1 MFNDFWQNEV
11 PLKNNTQSMACAHPK
26 TGPLTPRRSVPRHGR
41 GRSGP
46 AKPLHAAV
54 TSSKMNPIA
63 REKAFREFGGKA
75 MRQGV
80 LVAAFAVAATSAAFA
95 QGAPNG
101 FNDTQREGLRLF
113 SQSCGVCHTLVQQ
126 RTRQYGPVLSRET
139 LGGDEEL
146 MREYISNGTPRM
158 PGFRYYFEP
167 EQISSIVQY
176 IKTVAP
182 PAQPAGAR

>member
-1 MFNDFWQNEV
+1 M
-11 PLKNNTQSMACAHPK
+11 
-26 TGPLTPRRSVPRHGR
+26 RRSVWVAVLLAASV
-41 GRSGP
+41 SG
-46 AKPLHAAV
+46 
-54 TSSKMNPIA
+54 
-63 REKAFREFGGKA
+63 A
-75 MRQGV
+75 M
-80 LVAAFAVAATSAAFA
+80 A
-95 QGAPNG
+95 QGAPDAS

-126 RTRQYGPVLSRET
+126 RTRQYGPALSRET

-146 MREYISNGTPRM
+146 IREYISNGTPRM

-167 EQISSIVQY
+167 AQIGSIVQY

>member
-1 MFNDFWQNEV
+1 
-11 PLKNNTQSMACAHPK
+11 
-26 TGPLTPRRSVPRHGR
+26 
-41 GRSGP
+41 
-46 AKPLHAAV
+46 
-54 TSSKMNPIA
+54 
-63 REKAFREFGGKA
+63 

-80 LVAAFAVAATSAAFA
+80 LVAAFVAAATSGALA
-95 QGAPNG
+95 QGAPDS

-182 PAQPAGAR
+182 PTQAAGAR

>member
-1 MFNDFWQNEV
+1 
-11 PLKNNTQSMACAHPK
+11 
-26 TGPLTPRRSVPRHGR
+26 
-41 GRSGP
+41 
-46 AKPLHAAV
+46 
-54 TSSKMNPIA
+54 
-63 REKAFREFGGKA
+63 

-80 LVAAFAVAATSAAFA
+80 LVAAFVVASASVLFA
-95 QGAPNG
+95 QGVPDASLS
-101 FNDTQREGLRLF
+101 DTQREGLRLF

-146 MREYISNGTPRM
+146 IREYIGNGTPRM
-158 PGFRYYFEP
+158 PGFRYYFAP
-167 EQISSIVQY
+167 DQISSIVQY